1 MAHPHP
7 LTRGLTWEEAF
18 EGELEGGAWR
28 GELEAVTSQNGRQ
41 SHSSHT
47 LTHSFCPTLSLS
59 PHAFTLLS
67 AHSSYSF
74 SFILAPFPQSPSLFI
89 LSPSLLHHGFIHTQ
103 PLSRT
108 LPHPLYLHSPPLI
121 QSLSRSLSLSIAL
134 PHSSSLQHSA
144 SPSHS
149 LVLYRSLNH
158 SLSSSAS
165 FPFSLSLCHSSHLSP
180 CPHPR
185 LTALNDCAHYTPGW
199 WFGLSGLATGG
210 RRGRE
215 PHGSS
220 QLLPSCP
227 SLPSGGMRECPLAAQ
242 VGSPLPVPA
251 GGCGEGSLQAEL
263 KVGEAQ
269 AQAEASDVEAGEVAT
284 TEGAM

>member
-1 MAHPHP
+1 MERGAGGSNFTKWATLPLIPH
-7 LTRGLTWEEAF
+7 F
-18 EGELEGGAWR
+18 
-28 GELEAVTSQNGRQ
+28 
-41 SHSSHT
+41 HSFLLSHT
-47 LTHSFCPTLSLS
+47 LSLTPCIHSPLRSL
-59 PHAFTLLS
+59 FL
-67 AHSSYSF
+67 
-74 SFILAPFPQSPSLFI
+74 FILAPFPQSPSLFI

-199 WFGLSGLATGG
+199 WFGLSGVWQLVGG
-210 RRGRE
+210 
-215 PHGSS
+215 
-220 QLLPSCP
+220 
-227 SLPSGGMRECPLAAQ
+227 GG
-242 VGSPLPVPA
+242 
-251 GGCGEGSLQAEL
+251 GSLTGPPSYCPPAPPCQ
-263 KVGEAQ
+263 
-269 AQAEASDVEAGEVAT
+269 VEG
-284 TEGAM
+284 